1 MKSQDQILLEQ
12 AYEKTQENSSKGF
25 SGLLVELNKG
35 IPGPQIFSILQ
46 KIKQE
51 NKIRELI
58 DYLNDLGNQDGQK
71 WYLKDN
77 LIKSLFMG
85 LTKEEI

>member
-1 MKSQDQILLEQ
+1 MKLKDQILLEQ
-12 AYEKTQENSSKGF
+12 AYLKTQELSTKEFNN
-25 SGLLVELNKG
+25 LLSELNKG
-35 IPGPQIFSILQ
+35 IPGPQIFLLLQ
-46 KIKQE
+46 KIKQDG
-51 NKIRELI
+51 KVRELI
-58 DYLNDLGNQDGQK
+58 DYLNDLGNQNEQK